1 MTTLAPI
8 ADQDARDRIAG
19 DLDTTLFVE
28 AGAGSGKTK
37 ALVDRIVALVAAGT
51 AIDQIAAITFT
62 EKAAAELRERIRMRL
77 LHQVAE
83 AGPDSVFAAALERLD
98 HAAISTLHAFA
109 QRLLFEHPIE
119 AGLPPGVEVLDEL
132 GSQLAFDDR
141 WERQLP
147 LLLTDPDLAAPL
159 LVADALGIGPTHLRG
174 LAVAFE
180 DNWDLVEERLDRSPP
195 PPTIDVEPL
204 CRALQALAAEAEHCS
219 DPDDKLAIRLR
230 SLEQYA
236 DALAEAASADD
247 PVDGLT
253 TIAELLR
260 APEPRFATDGKP
272 FRNLGKAGNWPG
284 GTDQAGRLKA
294 ELFAVGTQRDVL
306 CASLTET
313 VIHRLAAAVG
323 SFVLDGVAERRSA
336 GRLRFHD
343 LLVLAREVLRHPDHG
358 AEVRRS
364 VRTRYQRLLIDEF
377 QDTDPIQVDLAVLI
391 AAGGPVDG
399 RSWSRI
405 ETEPGRLFF
414 VGDPKQSIYRFRRA
428 DIATYLRCQDR
439 FGGGDATV
447 ALTSNFRSAGP
458 VIDWVNEVFAVL
470 ISHEPDSQP
479 RYMALDPTQPAP
491 AVGPG
496 VRVFGALHEDK
507 PNADELRHREAAGVV
522 DAIRA
527 AIDEGWT
534 VRERTGPGEATERA
548 ARLGDITILL
558 PARTALPALERALE
572 AAGIAYRAETASL
585 VYSSAE
591 VRELMTIA
599 RAIDDPTDELAV
611 VAALRT
617 PAFGCGDD
625 DLARHRLVHGGSWDH
640 RRLDDSL
647 PADDPVV
654 EALAWLA
661 ARHDERTW
669 TTPAAMLDRIARERR
684 LFELGVLDGRHRE
697 VWRRLRFV
705 IDQARAWTDSTRG
718 DLRAYLRWARLQ
730 ASESARVAETVL
742 PETDTDAVR
751 IMTVHASK
759 GLEFPITI
767 VSGLTTQAQGIR
779 SGVQVAFPPDGGIGY
794 RFGAANTTA
803 TFERFAPIDEEMGA
817 HERLRLLYVACTRAS
832 DHLVVSV
839 HRTPAGPRGSLA
851 SELAE
856 ALDPAALMVAAGID
870 GHDGPGGVSDDPL
883 GDGTP
888 VAALDPADS
897 DDAGAGDDTDGAA
910 DGGAVTHRT
919 DAVAP
924 SRRRAERT
932 EWRAERE
939 RVLAAARRSRT
950 VSATA
955 LAAAAADADRRLLPG
970 PETDPGADPGLAKA
984 PRNLDLP
991 SWQKGR
997 YGTAVGRAVHGVLQT
1012 CDLATG
1018 RDIDAQAAAQAA
1030 AEGILDREQIVARLA
1045 RSALE
1050 SPTVA
1055 DAIGRRHWRELF
1067 VAAPVGDR
1075 LLEGYIDLLYEADDG
1090 LVVVDY
1096 KTDVVSGEA
1105 ELAAKVARYGVQ
1117 AAAYAIAV
1125 EAATGIAVTRAV
1137 LVFLTETDPLD
1148 VVVADL
1154 DANRQRAAATA
1165 AAIDLGTTDPDD

>member
-1 MTTLAPI
+1 MTTSPSI
-8 ADQDARDRIAG
+8 ADQQARDRIAG

-51 AIDQIAAITFT
+51 PIDQIAAITFT
-62 EKAAAELRERIRMRL
+62 EKAAAELRERVRTRL
-77 LHQVAE
+77 SSMVSDDD
-83 AGPDSVFAAALERLD
+83 PDSAFSVALERLD

-141 WERQLP
+141 WERHLPQL
-147 LLLTDPDLAAPL
+147 LADPDLAAPL
-159 LVADALGIGPTHLRG
+159 LVADALGISPTHLRG

-180 DNWDLVEERLDRSPP
+180 DNWDLVEERLDHAPP
-195 PPTIDVEPL
+195 APTVDVEPL
-204 CRALQALAAEAEHCS
+204 CRSLRTLAAEADACG
-219 DPDDKLAIRLR
+219 DPDDKLAVRLR
-230 SLEQYA
+230 SLGPYA
-236 DALAEAASADD
+236 DALSDAASAEDA
-247 PVDGLT
+247 VDGLT

-260 APEPRFATDGKP
+260 ASEPRFATDGKP
-272 FRNLGKAGNWPG
+272 FRVLGKAANWS
-284 GTDQAGRLKA
+284 AGPAHTAELKA
-294 ELFAVGTQRDVL
+294 QLYALGVQRDAL
-306 CASLTET
+306 CGSLTEA

-323 SFVLDGVAERRSA
+323 GFVLDGVAERRSS

-343 LLVLAREVLRHPDHG
+343 LLVLAREVLRHPIHG
-358 AEVRRS
+358 AEVRAS
-364 VRTRYQRLLIDEF
+364 VRERYRRLLIDEF

-391 AAGGPVDG
+391 AADGPVDCRDWTG
-399 RSWSRI
+399 I
-405 ETEPGRLFF
+405 DTEAGRLFF

-439 FGGGDATV
+439 FGAGDAAV

-458 VIDWVNEVFAVL
+458 VIDWVNEVFASL
-470 ISHEPDSQP
+470 ITHEPDSQP
-479 RYMALDPTQPAP
+479 RYMALDPTQPAA

-496 VRVFGALHEDK
+496 VVVFGSLHEDK
-507 PNADELRHREAAGVV
+507 PNADELRRREAAGVV

-534 VRERTGPGEATERA
+534 VRERHGPDQATERA
-548 ARLGDITILL
+548 ARLGDITVLL

-585 VYSSAE
+585 VYASTE
-591 VRELMTIA
+591 VRDLLMIA

-625 DLARHRLVHGGSWDH
+625 ELARHRLVHGGAWDH
-640 RRLDDSL
+640 RRLDDRL

-654 EALAWLA
+654 VALTWLA
-661 ARHDERTW
+661 ARHGERTW
-669 TTPAAMLDRIARERR
+669 TTPAGMLDRIARDRR
-684 LFELGVLDGRHRE
+684 LYEFGVLDRRHRE

-705 IDQARAWTDSTRG
+705 IDQARAWTDTTGG
-718 DLRAYLRWARLQ
+718 DLRGYLRWARLQ

-767 VSGLTTQAQGIR
+767 VSGLTTQAQTAR

-851 SELAE
+851 SELATALAPAGLTE
-856 ALDPAALMVAAGID
+856 A
-870 GHDGPGGVSDDPL
+870 
-883 GDGTP
+883 
-888 VAALDPADS
+888 ADS
-897 DDAGAGDDTDGAA
+897 DERPIDAVTSSDTTGDTAASSAEGAA
-910 DGGAVTHRT
+910 TGHDDG
-919 DAVAP
+919 VAS
-924 SRRRAERT
+924 SR
-932 EWRAERE
+932 WRAERAE
-939 RVLAAARRSRT
+939 WLAERARVLAAARRSRT

-955 LAAAAADADRRLLPG
+955 LAAAAAASADHRGVLPDDG
-970 PETDPGADPGLAKA
+970 DPGADPGLAKA

-991 SWQKGR
+991 AWQKGR

-1012 CDLATG
+1012 CDLITG
-1018 RDIDAQAAAQAA
+1018 RDIDAAAAAQAA
-1030 AEGILDREQIVARLA
+1030 AEGILDREEVVARLA
-1045 RSALE
+1045 RSALA
-1050 SPTVA
+1050 SPAVA
-1055 DAIGRRHWRELF
+1055 AAVDGRHWRELF

-1075 LLEGYIDLLYEADDG
+1075 LLEGYIDLLYESDDG

-1096 KTDVVSGEA
+1096 KTDAVTDAADLE
-1105 ELAAKVARYGVQ
+1105 AKVERYSVQ

-1125 EAATGIAVTRAV
+1125 EAATGVAVNGAV

-1148 VVVADL
+1148 VVVDDL
-1154 DANRQRAAATA
+1154 DGARQRAAATA
-1165 AAIDLGTTDPDD
+1165 ATIDLGTADPDD

>member
-1 MTTLAPI
+1 MTTFAPV
-8 ADQDARDRIAG
+8 ADQDARDRIAE
-19 DLDTTLFVE
+19 DLGTTLFVE

-37 ALVDRIVALVAAGT
+37 ALVDRIVALVAAGV

-62 EKAAAELRERIRMRL
+62 EKAAAELRERVRTRL
-77 LHQVAE
+77 LHQVAD
-83 AGPDSVFAAALERLD
+83 AGDDSVYAAALERLD

-147 LLLTDPDLAAPL
+147 VLLADPDLAAPL

-180 DNWDLVEERLDRSPP
+180 DNWDLVEERLDRVPP
-195 PPTIDVEPL
+195 PPAVDVGPL
-204 CRALQALAAEAEHCS
+204 CSALRALAAEAEACS
-219 DPDDKLAIRLR
+219 DPDDKLALALR
-230 SLEQYA
+230 TLEPYA
-236 DALAEAASADD
+236 DALAAAAAAAD

-253 TIAELLR
+253 TVAELLR
-260 APEPRFATDGKP
+260 GSEPRFATVKGEP
-272 FRNLGKAGNWPG
+272 FKVLGNKGNWAG
-284 GTDQAGRLKA
+284 DTERMGRLKA
-294 ELFAVGTQRDVL
+294 ELFAVGAERDAL
-306 CASLTET
+306 CAALTEA

-323 SFVLDGVAERRSA
+323 GFVLDGVAERRAS

-343 LLVLAREVLRHPDHG
+343 LLVLAREVLRHPEHG
-358 AEVRRS
+358 ADVRAS
-364 VRTRYQRLLIDEF
+364 VRERYRRLLIDEF

-391 AAGGPVDG
+391 AATGPVDG
-399 RSWSRI
+399 RSWSEI
-405 ETEPGRLFF
+405 ETDPGRLFF

-439 FGGGDATV
+439 FGTGDATV

-458 VIDWVNEVFAVL
+458 VIDWVNEVFAAL
-470 ISHEPDSQP
+470 ITHEPDSQP

-491 AVGPG
+491 SVGPG
-496 VRVFGALHEDK
+496 VVVFGELHEDK
-507 PNADELRHREAAGVV
+507 PSADELRSREAAGVV
-522 DAIRA
+522 AAVRA

-534 VRERTGPGEATERA
+534 VRERNGPAEGTERA

-591 VRELMTIA
+591 VRDLMTIA
-599 RAIDDPTDELAV
+599 RAIDDPTDALAV

-640 RRLDDSL
+640 RRLDGSL

-661 ARHDERTW
+661 GCHAERTW

-684 LFELGVLDGRHRE
+684 LYEFGVLDGRHRE

-705 IDQARAWTDSTRG
+705 IDQARAWTDSTGG

-759 GLEFPITI
+759 GLEFPITV

-803 TFERFAPIDEEMGA
+803 TFERFAPVDEEMGA

-851 SELAE
+851 SELA
-856 ALDPAALMVAAGID
+856 AAIDPARLDEAAGFGRRHSSEAQASD
-870 GHDGPGGVSDDPL
+870 RPRQDAAEGAPGPDE
-883 GDGTP
+883 
-888 VAALDPADS
+888 A
-897 DDAGAGDDTDGAA
+897 AGADGSSPTPWR
-910 DGGAVTHRT
+910 V
-919 DAVAP
+919 
-924 SRRRAERT
+924 ERD
-932 EWRAERE
+932 EWLAERE
-939 RVLAAARRSRT
+939 RLLAAARRSRT

-955 LAAAAADADRRLLPG
+955 LAAAAPSEADRRPG
-970 PETDPGADPGLAKA
+970 PEPGADPGLAKA
-984 PRNLDLP
+984 PRSLDLP
-991 SWQKGR
+991 AWQKGR

-1012 CDLATG
+1012 CDLRTG
-1018 RDIDAQAAAQAA
+1018 RDIDAGAAAQAA
-1030 AEGILDREQIVARLA
+1030 AEGILDREEVVARLA
-1045 RSALE
+1045 RSALA

-1055 DAIGRRHWRELF
+1055 EAVGRRHWRELF

-1075 LLEGYIDLLYEADDG
+1075 LLEGYVDLLYESDEG

-1096 KTDVVSGEA
+1096 KTDVVSDEA
-1105 ELAAKVARYGVQ
+1105 DLAAKVTRYGVQ

-1125 EAATGIAVTRAV
+1125 EAATGIAVARAV

-1154 DANRQRAAATA
+1154 PAERQRAAATA